1 MPHLL
6 TSILTKAAVA
16 LIEAMVTRLL
26 IQLWTTYVRNQGLVA
41 V

>member
-16 LIEAMVTRLL
+16 LIEAMVARLL
-26 IQLWTTYVRNQGLVA
+26 AQLWTTYVRNQGLVA
-41 V
+41 G